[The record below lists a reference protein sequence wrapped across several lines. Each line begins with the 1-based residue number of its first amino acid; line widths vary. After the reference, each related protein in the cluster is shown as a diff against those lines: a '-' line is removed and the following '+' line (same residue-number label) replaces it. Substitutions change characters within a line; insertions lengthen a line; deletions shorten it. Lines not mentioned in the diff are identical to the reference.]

1 MRFHT
6 RHDRRYTFLQNR
18 CTVFS
23 AIFHSLRN
31 YLFDRWKCYDDFFFF
46 YPIKKTVP
54 CNIAYNM
61 FMINSFYQ
69 IGALFL
75 PKGVNR
81 SEINETNW
89 ANFIHCKIYISL
101 YSCKK
106 KERVIIPI
114 IYLNSNLR
122 SSISNSLY
130 CMTLLL
136 TCSSIWIF
144 LYKLQRYYEEAGSHL
159 SYSFLQFFLAK
170 HAFENKLR

>member
-1 MRFHT
+1 MT
-6 RHDRRYTFLQNR
+6 
-18 CTVFS
+18 
-23 AIFHSLRN
+23 I
-31 YLFDRWKCYDDFFFF
+31 FFF

-75 PKGVNR
+75 PKGINR

-144 LYKLQRYYEEAGSHL
+144 LYKLQRYYEEAGKKREAISRTVFSNFSLRNTL
-159 SYSFLQFFLAK
+159 SKINRDNSDSRFLSLLSSSLLISSRPPFSSPFSDSR
-170 HAFENKLR
+170 FS